1 MSATN
6 VSTYSFPQLDT
17 SVNAER
23 APADVLAAAWAEAD
37 AIRERARAEGEAAGY
52 AAGLERARV
61 EFESTGESLVRA
73 LGEAAVDIANARAEL
88 AEALTSQAA
97 EVSIAVA
104 EQIIA
109 SAFESQPEL
118 VIDVTRG
125 AIRRLS
131 ERHRLTVL
139 VNPDDLELIAEQSER
154 LQQEMGGIEFLD
166 VQADRRVERGGAIV
180 QTEYGE
186 IDATIRTQIENART
200 LITAA
205 LAGDADLPPD
215 QPGGADAV

>member
-6 VSTYSFPQLDT
+6 VSSYSFPQLDT

-109 SAFESQPEL
+109 GAFESQPEL

-154 LQQEMGGIEFLD
+154 LQHEMGGIEFLD

-186 IDATIRTQIENART
+186 IDATIRTQIENARA

>member
-1 MSATN
+1 LSATN

>member
-1 MSATN
+1 LSATN
-6 VSTYSFPQLDT
+6 VSSYSFPQLDT

-88 AEALTSQAA
+88 AEALTGQAA

-109 SAFESQPEL
+109 GAFESQPEL

-154 LQQEMGGIEFLD
+154 LQHEMGGIEFLD

-186 IDATIRTQIENART
+186 IDATIRTQIENARA